1 MEFREIDRK
10 QQNLIFQVFFQA
22 DNGKKGYLTRKE
34 LKLAV
39 VEIFGYKPSKYEV
52 NEMFEKEQNI
62 SSGLS
67 RDVFNKLMRSKL
79 LMQDEDGEIRQTFLA
94 FDTKCRGFIGLEDAK
109 NIFEVVAPFV
119 KQFDLQRLFR
129 EVDRDGDGRVSYR
142 DFEYMMK
149 FTTE

>member
-1 MEFREIDRK
+1 
-10 QQNLIFQVFFQA
+10 
-22 DNGKKGYLTRKE
+22 
-34 LKLAV
+34 
-39 VEIFGYKPSKYEV
+39 
-52 NEMFEKEQNI
+52 
-62 SSGLS
+62 
-67 RDVFNKLMRSKL
+67 
-79 LMQDEDGEIRQTFLA
+79 MQDEDGEIRQTFLA